1 MKTSDP
7 FASPSVPPNL
17 HDPGLPVL
25 LFDIETNGLLED
37 CSVIHCICA
46 LSLPDGKR
54 YSFGP
59 GRISEGLGLLAAAP
73 LLVAHNGLCFDIPA
87 IAKLHPGA
95 PLPPLFDTLT
105 ASRLIWTNLKELD
118 FKRLRKKSNRFPAK
132 LCGSHSLEAWGH
144 RLGALKGEYGKQD
157 NAWEAWT
164 PAMQRYCEQD
174 VEALY
179 ALWKHILSQNYSL
192 RALALEHEFQKVIF
206 QQEQAGAPFDEGA
219 AVGLYGDLAA
229 RREELNAVLQA
240 AFPPVRHEETF
251 IPKVNNK
258 TRGYVK
264 GVPVVREHFETFN
277 PNSREQIARRLREQ
291 FGWQPGAF
299 TDTGQ
304 PQVDE
309 DVLKGLPYPPCKPLV
324 EYLELAKIIGMLAEG
339 TNGWLKL
346 VRKGRIHG
354 RVITNG
360 AVTGRCTHSRPNLAQ
375 IPAHGTYGKDCR
387 ALFAAPQGTVMVGA
401 DASGLEL
408 RMLAHYMA
416 RYDHGA
422 YGRIILEGDIH
433 TENQKAAGLE
443 TRDNAKTFIYAFM
456 YGAGDAKL
464 GSIVA
469 PLATPA
475 AQARRGTA
483 LRAKFLRAIPALKR
497 LTDAVQAAL
506 AQRPYLKGLDG
517 RLLHVRSKHAAL
529 NTLLQSAGAV
539 LMKAATVRFHQIIL
553 EERPEWLGK
562 YQQILHVHDE
572 AQCLSDPEIAEELG
586 QMFVR
591 AIEETGSL
599 LGLRCPVTGEYKV
612 GRTWAETH

>member
-1 MKTSDP
+1 M
-7 FASPSVPPNL
+7 
-17 HDPGLPVL
+17 
-25 LFDIETNGLLED
+25 
-37 CSVIHCICA
+37 
-46 LSLPDGKR
+46 
-54 YSFGP
+54 
-59 GRISEGLGLLAAAP
+59 
-73 LLVAHNGLCFDIPA
+73 
-87 IAKLHPGA
+87 
-95 PLPPLFDTLT
+95 
-105 ASRLIWTNLKELD
+105 IWTNLKELD

-179 ALWKHILSQNYSL
+179 ALWKHILSRNYSL

-229 RREELNAVLQA
+229 RREELNAVLQE

-264 GVPVVREHFETFN
+264 GVPVVREHFEIFN

-360 AVTGRCTHSRPNLAQ
+360 AVTGRCTHSKPNLAQ

-443 TRDNAKTFIYAFM
+443 TRDNAKIFIYAFM

-469 PLATPA
+469 PLATPGGPGPQRHGPARKIPAGHPGPETPDRRRTGGPCPAPLSQGPGRA
-475 AQARRGTA
+475 AAARPLQARGPEHPPAIRRGRADESGHGPISSDNSGGTPGMVREVSADTA
-483 LRAKFLRAIPALKR
+483 
-497 LTDAVQAAL
+497 
-506 AQRPYLKGLDG
+506 RP
-517 RLLHVRSKHAAL
+517 
-529 NTLLQSAGAV
+529 
-539 LMKAATVRFHQIIL
+539 
-553 EERPEWLGK
+553 
-562 YQQILHVHDE
+562 
-572 AQCLSDPEIAEELG
+572 
-586 QMFVR
+586 
-591 AIEETGSL
+591 
-599 LGLRCPVTGEYKV
+599 
-612 GRTWAETH
+612 

>member
-1 MKTSDP
+1 MANMPAADVFDP

-17 HDPGLPVL
+17 HDPALPAL
-25 LFDIETNGLLED
+25 LFDIETNGLLD
-37 CSVIHCICA
+37 GCSVIHCICA

-59 GRISEGLGLLAAAP
+59 GRISEGLALLIRAP
-73 LLVAHNGLCFDIPA
+73 LLVAHNGLCFDVPA
-87 IAKLHPGA
+87 IAELHPDA
-95 PLPPLFDTLT
+95 ALPPLFDTLT
-105 ASRLIWTNLKELD
+105 ASRLIWANLKELD
-118 FKRLRKKSNRFPAK
+118 FKRLRKKSSRFPAK

-144 RLGALKGEYGKQD
+144 RLGVLKGEFGKQD
-157 NAWEAWT
+157 NAWETWT
-164 PAMQRYCEQD
+164 PEMQRYCGQD
-174 VEALY
+174 VEVLHR
-179 ALWKHILSQNYSL
+179 LWKHILSQNYSL

-219 AVGLYGDLAA
+219 ATALYGTLAA
-229 RREELNAVLQA
+229 RREELNTALQA

-251 IPKVNNK
+251 IPKANNK
-258 TRGYVK
+258 PRGYVK
-264 GVPVVREHFETFN
+264 GVPVIKEHFETFN
-277 PNSREQIARRLREQ
+277 PNSREQIARRLQEQ

-375 IPAHGTYGKDCR
+375 IPAHGVYGKDCR
-387 ALFAAPQGTVMVGA
+387 ALFAAPQGMVMVGA

-443 TRDNAKTFIYAFM
+443 TRDNAKTFILTARM
-456 YGAGDAKL
+456 TWGK
-464 GSIVA
+464 
-469 PLATPA
+469 PL
-475 AQARRGTA
+475 
-483 LRAKFLRAIPALKR
+483 
-497 LTDAVQAAL
+497 D
-506 AQRPYLKGLDG
+506 
-517 RLLHVRSKHAAL
+517 
-529 NTLLQSAGAV
+529 
-539 LMKAATVRFHQIIL
+539 
-553 EERPEWLGK
+553 
-562 YQQILHVHDE
+562 
-572 AQCLSDPEIAEELG
+572 
-586 QMFVR
+586 
-591 AIEETGSL
+591 
-599 LGLRCPVTGEYKV
+599 
-612 GRTWAETH
+612 